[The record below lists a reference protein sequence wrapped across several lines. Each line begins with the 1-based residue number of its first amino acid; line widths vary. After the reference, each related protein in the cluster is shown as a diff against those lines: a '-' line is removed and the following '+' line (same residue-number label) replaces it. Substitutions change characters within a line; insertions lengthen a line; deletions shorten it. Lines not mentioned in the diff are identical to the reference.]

1 MKLKY
6 KKRNSQRMQSAINR
20 VLTSVYS
27 VLCVSYIGRY
37 RIVYEPYSS
46 RNLGVSIIMLAYGAD
61 KYDVLNK
68 LCCPYKRGIMSF
80 VRCDIRH
87 RSRLLDLLLLLLLL
101 TYLWLMSQPIIY
113 AVAETAFQMNTIHL

>member
-1 MKLKY
+1 MKLRY
-6 KKRNSQRMQSAINR
+6 KKRNSPRIQSAINR

-27 VLCVSYIGRY
+27 VLCVAYMGRY

-46 RNLGVSIIMLAYGAD
+46 RNLGVNIMMLAYGAD

-87 RSRLLDLLLLLLLL
+87 RSRLLDILLLLLLL
-101 TYLWLMSQPIIY
+101 TFLWLMSQPIMW
-113 AVAETAFQMNTIHL
+113 AVSYTTF

>member
-6 KKRNSQRMQSAINR
+6 KKRNSPRIQSAINR

-27 VLCVSYIGRY
+27 VLCISYLGRY

-68 LCCPYKRGIMSF
+68 LCCPYKQGIMSF

-113 AVAETAFQMNTIHL
+113 AVAETVFRMNTIHL

>member
-6 KKRNSQRMQSAINR
+6 KKRNSPRMQSAINR

-27 VLCVSYIGRY
+27 VLCISYLGRY

-80 VRCDIRH
+80 VRRDIRH

-113 AVAETAFQMNTIHL
+113 AVAETVFRMNTIHL

>member
-1 MKLKY
+1 MKLRY
-6 KKRNSQRMQSAINR
+6 KKRNSPRMQSAINR

-27 VLCVSYIGRY
+27 VLCISYLGRY

-46 RNLGVSIIMLAYGAD
+46 RNLGVSIMMLAYGAD

-68 LCCPYKRGIMSF
+68 LCCPYKRWIMSF

-87 RSRLLDLLLLLLLL
+87 RSRLLEILLLLLLL
-101 TYLWLMSQPIIY
+101 TFLWLMSQPIMW
-113 AVAETAFQMNTIHL
+113 AVSYTTF